1 MKSVFKS
8 LFFLSAFSVV
18 LASCKK
24 DQVPVNEEEL
34 ITTVK
39 LNFTEVGTG
48 TVTTA
53 TFRDID
59 GEGGNPPSLFE
70 TVNLLSGRSY
80 QVRIEVLNESVS
92 PAENITDEIIAEA
105 NDHQFYF
112 QPSGVAVAVTNLD
125 TDPNGLPLGVNSVW
139 TAAATGSGTIRLT
152 LKHKPGI
159 KAANDLLTV
168 GDTDI
173 ELDWDVQV
181 N

>member
-1 MKSVFKS
+1 MKSAFKW
-8 LFFLSAFSVV
+8 LFLSSAFI
-18 LASCKK
+18 LALTSCKK
-24 DQVPVNEEEL
+24 DKVPVNEEEL

-39 LNFTEVGTG
+39 LNFTEVGTS

-70 TVNLLSGRSY
+70 TVNLLAGRSY
-80 QVRIEVLNESVS
+80 QVRIELLNESVS
-92 PAENITDEIIAEA
+92 PAENITDEVVAEA

-125 TDPNGLPLGVNSVW
+125 TDGNGFPLGVNSVW
-139 TAAATGSGTIRLT
+139 KAAAAGTGTLRLT

-159 KAANDLLTV
+159 KANNDPVTV

-173 ELDWDVQV
+173 ELYWYVQV

>member
-1 MKSVFKS
+1 MKSLFKS
-8 LFFLSAFSVV
+8 LFLISAFSVA
-18 LASCKK
+18 LSSCKK
-24 DQVPVNEEEL
+24 DKVPVNEEEL

-39 LNFTEVGTG
+39 LNFTEVGAG

-70 TVNLLSGRSY
+70 TVNLQAGRSY
-80 QVRIEVLNESVS
+80 QVRIELLNESVS
-92 PAENITDEIIAEA
+92 PAENITDEVIAEA
-105 NDHQFYF
+105 GDHQFYF
-112 QPSGVAVAVTNLD
+112 QSSGVAMAVTNPD
-125 TDPNGLPLGVNSVW
+125 TDGGGLPLGVNSVW
-139 TAAATGSGTIRLT
+139 TAAAAGSGTLRLT

-159 KAANDLLTV
+159 KAANDPVTV

-173 ELDWDVQV
+173 ELDWNVQV

>member
-1 MKSVFKS
+1 MKRGFQLIVFMAVITATIS
-8 LFFLSAFSVV
+8 
-18 LASCKK
+18 SCKK

-39 LNFTEVGTG
+39 LNFTEVGTS

-70 TVNLLSGRSY
+70 TVNLLAGRSY
-80 QVRIEVLNESVS
+80 QVRIELLNESVS
-92 PAENITDEIIAEA
+92 PAENITDEVVAEA

-112 QPSGVAVAVTNLD
+112 QPSGVVVAVTNLD
-125 TDPNGLPLGVNSVW
+125 TDGNGFPLGVNSVW
-139 TAAATGSGTIRLT
+139 TAAAAGTDTLRLT

-159 KAANDLLTV
+159 KANNDPVTV